1 MIFSFFLQAGAFF
14 PFSLYSEC
22 FHSDCVSMPV
32 PWISVLHAV
41 VDDVH
46 IQHESPCSDSRQ
58 HRGCGVHPVPV
69 PHCVCMALRGTHQ
82 EAGCRMT
89 INSSHPH
96 DQSAFGLLL
105 DSVAFMV
112 LRQVYLCK
120 SASSEET
127 RLWTCLAWTYGVLLR
142 VCTRQAH
149 GLLGVCQLFSLAGAG
164 VCRGSRAWHPP
175 GGNNNNNNNS

>member
-1 MIFSFFLQAGAFF
+1 MS
-14 PFSLYSEC
+14 
-22 FHSDCVSMPV
+22 VT
-32 PWISVLHAV
+32 WISVLHAV

-46 IQHESPCSDSRQ
+46 IQHESPAVIVASIE
-58 HRGCGVHPVPV
+58 GVGVHPVPV
-69 PHCVCMALRGTHQ
+69 PHCVCLALRGTHQ

-96 DQSAFGLLL
+96 DQPAFGLLL

-112 LRQVYLCK
+112 LRQAYLCK

-142 VCTRQAH
+142 VCARHKCTAFW
-149 GLLGVCQLFSLAGAG
+149 GCASYFL
-164 VCRGSRAWHPP
+164 
-175 GGNNNNNNNS
+175 